1 MKRAL
6 RLLALIVA
14 AVYGTSFLLHVF
26 SYPKED
32 VPAEIW
38 AGAIFLCSG
47 ALYFYLVRRTHPT
60 SK

>member
-1 MKRAL
+1 MKRTL
-6 RLLALIVA
+6 RFLALIMA

-38 AGAIFLCSG
+38 AGAIFLCSS
-47 ALYFYLVRRTHPT
+47 ALYFYLARGTRSTP
-60 SK
+60 K